1 MTRSIL
7 PPKGGLH
14 LPIDR
19 RALLRATALVTG
31 AGLLSLKGIP
41 AFAQEAA
48 EKAKA
53 EYASAKIDWKSQ
65 TGKTIVLAGLQH
77 PWMEAITPLIPQ
89 FTALT
94 GITVDV
100 QTQSESEY
108 VASLPVKLGAGA
120 ATPDI
125 YMVWALGQAI
135 TAGWLEPLGPMWENA
150 AIADAA
156 WWDEGDLF
164 ESSRAYQ
171 KWGDGN
177 QYVLSVTAEA
187 QTLFAN
193 KTMLDE
199 KGVKVPATMD
209 ELHAAAKALKT
220 GDVAGIAMRAK
231 SGEGA
236 TWPAGGFVF
245 TYGGK
250 LVEPDGKT
258 VSVDKPEAVAAIDM
272 YGKLLKDAGPVGIGS
287 YHWMECL
294 NDFMAGAAAIGSDSS
309 NFATDIANKDKSAVA
324 GQVVYGG
331 MPSAGDKP
339 GRPNLFN
346 WTIGM
351 NPKSA
356 SKEAAFLF
364 LQWATSKPTVAQ
376 AAAAGLATQRA
387 SAWKTGAFKERFGE
401 QAVEAVLVNLQNADA
416 DGFKAFWFHPKGP
429 QLIDAFGIAVNQVV
443 TGSSDAQTAL
453 GAAAKTMRAAI
464 G

>member
-1 MTRSIL
+1 MSHSIL

-19 RALLRATALVTG
+19 RALLRATAIVTG
-31 AGLLSLKGIP
+31 AGLLSFSGMP
-41 AFAQEAA
+41 AFAQAAAEAA
-48 EKAKA
+48 AA
-53 EYASAKIDWKSQ
+53 EYAAAKIDWKQQ
-65 TGKTIVLAGLQH
+65 TGKKIVLAGLQH
-77 PWMEAITPLIPQ
+77 PWMDAITPLITQ

-94 GITVDV
+94 GVEVDV

-108 VASLPVKLGAGA
+108 VASLPVRLGSGS
-120 ATPDI
+120 ATPDV

-135 TAGWLEPLGPMWENA
+135 SAGWLEPLGPMWENA
-150 AIADAA
+150 KLADKT
-156 WWDEGDLF
+156 WWDEADLF

-193 KTMLDE
+193 KTLLDA
-199 KGVKVPATMD
+199 KGVAVPTTMD
-209 ELHAAAKALKT
+209 ELLAAAKALKT
-220 GDVAGIAMRAK
+220 DDVAGIAMRAK

-245 TYGGK
+245 TYGGA
-250 LVEPDGKT
+250 LIGADGT
-258 VSVDKPEAVAAIDM
+258 VAVDKPEAIAAIDM
-272 YGKLLKDAGPVGIGS
+272 YGKLLREGGPVGIGS

-309 NFATDIANKDKSAVA
+309 NFATDIANKDKSSVA

-331 MPSAGDKP
+331 MPSANGKP

-356 SKEAAFLF
+356 NKEATFLF
-364 LQWATSKPTVAQ
+364 LQWATSKATAAQ
-376 AAAAGLATQRA
+376 AAAAGLATQRS
-387 SAWKTGAFKERFGE
+387 SAWKTSAFKERFGD
-401 QAVEAVLVNLQNADA
+401 QAVEAVLTNLENADA

-443 TGSSDAQTAL
+443 TGTSDAQTAL
-453 GAAAKTMRAAI
+453 AAAAKTMRAAI

>member
-1 MTRSIL
+1 MAKVIL
-7 PPKGGLH
+7 PPRGGLH

-19 RALLRATALVTG
+19 RALLRATAIITG
-31 AGLLSLKGIP
+31 AGLLSARGLP

-48 EKAKA
+48 EAAAA
-53 EYASAKIDWKSQ
+53 EYAAAGIDWMRASGQ
-65 TGKTIVLAGLQH
+65 SIVLAGLQH
-77 PWMEAITPLIPQ
+77 PWMDAITPLIPQ

-94 GITVDV
+94 GIAVDV

-108 VASLPVKLGAGA
+108 VASLPVRLGAGS
-120 ATPDI
+120 ATPDV

-135 TAGWLEPLGPMWENA
+135 TAGWLEPLGPMFDNPDL
-150 AIADAA
+150 ADKA
-156 WWDEGDLF
+156 WWDEADLF

-171 KWGDGN
+171 QWSDGS

-193 KTMLDE
+193 KTMLDAA
-199 KGVKVPATMD
+199 GVAVPTTMD
-209 ELHAAAKALKT
+209 ELHAAAVALNT
-220 GDVAGIAMRAK
+220 SEHAGIALRAK

-245 TYGGK
+245 TYGGA
-250 LVEPDGKT
+250 LVDTDGT
-258 VSVDKPEAVAAIDM
+258 VAVDRPEAVAAIDM
-272 YGKLLKDAGPVGIGS
+272 YGKLLRDAGPVGVGS

-294 NDFMAGAAAIGSDSS
+294 NDFMAGAVALGSDSS
-309 NFATDIANKDKSAVA
+309 NFATDIANPEKSAVA
-324 GQVVYGG
+324 GQIVYGG
-331 MPSAGDKP
+331 MPSAGGLP

-351 NPKSA
+351 NPNSA

-364 LQWATSKPTVAQ
+364 LFWASSRPTAAL

-387 SAWKTGAFKERFGE
+387 SAWQTSAFKERFGE
-401 QAVEAVLVNLQNADA
+401 QAVEAVLVNLENADA
-416 DGFKAFWFHPKGP
+416 EHMKAFWFHPKGP
-429 QLIDAFGIAVNQVV
+429 QLIDAFGIAVNEVV
-443 TGSSDAQTAL
+443 TGTRDAESAL
-453 GAAAKTMRAAI
+453 AAAAETMRAAI

>member
-7 PPKGGLH
+7 PPPSGLH

-31 AGLLSLKGIP
+31 AGLLSLRGVS
-41 AFAQEAA
+41 AWAQDAAEAA
-48 EKAKA
+48 AA
-53 EYASAKIDWKSQ
+53 DYAAAKIDWKSQ

-77 PWMEAITPLIPQ
+77 PWMDAITPLIPQ

-94 GITVDV
+94 GVNVDV

-108 VASLPVKLGAGA
+108 VASLPVRLGAGA
-120 ATPDI
+120 ATPDV

-135 TAGWLEPLGPMWENA
+135 TAGWLDPLGPMWENA
-150 AIADAA
+150 TIADKA
-156 WWDEGDLF
+156 WWDEADLF

-171 KWGDGN
+171 QWPDGN

-193 KTMLDE
+193 KTMMDE
-199 KGVKVPATMD
+199 KGVKLPTTMD
-209 ELHAAAKALKT
+209 ELLQAATALKT
-220 GDVAGIAMRAK
+220 DDVAGIAMRAK

-250 LVEPDGKT
+250 LVTPDGQ
-258 VSVDKPEAVAAIDM
+258 VMVDGPEAVAAIDM
-272 YGKLLKDAGPVGIGS
+272 YGKMLREAGPVGVGS

-294 NDFMAGAAAIGSDSS
+294 NDFMAGAVAIGCDSS
-309 NFATDIANKDKSAVA
+309 NFATDIANPEKSGVA

-331 MPSAGDKP
+331 MPGVNGQP

-346 WTIGM
+346 WTIGI

-356 SKEAAFLF
+356 NKEAAFLF
-364 LQWATSKPTVAQ
+364 IQWATSKPTAAQ
-376 AAAAGLATQRA
+376 AAAAGLATQRM
-387 SAWKTGAFKERFGE
+387 SAWQTSAFKERFGE
-401 QAVEAVLVNLQNADA
+401 QAVEAVLINLNNADA

-453 GAAAKTMRAAI
+453 ASAAQTMRSAI
-464 G
+464 GQ